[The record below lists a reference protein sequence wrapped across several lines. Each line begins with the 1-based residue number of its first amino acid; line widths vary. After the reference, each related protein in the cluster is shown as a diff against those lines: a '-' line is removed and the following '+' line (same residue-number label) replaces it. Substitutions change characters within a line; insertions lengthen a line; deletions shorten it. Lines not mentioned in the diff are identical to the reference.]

1 MGEKYPHLTIWAQER
16 NIPRR
21 LSPWSPLLVDVELN
35 FESFEVLT
43 VDVARC
49 SKTLWP
55 KNRQN
60 KGYLHYWQ
68 SYWVKKGAKMSGR
81 NPFNWFFRFP
91 ARPCGF
97 RASRNKKW
105 SKFRL
110 FPCFLALFERFFDSN
125 TPVTTWSRMG
135 PRNSIRGAH
144 SRNFGTLY
152 NPVALSIV
160 IWIKSKLLLP
170 QWPTI

>member
-1 MGEKYPHLTIWAQER
+1 
-16 NIPRR
+16 
-21 LSPWSPLLVDVELN
+21 
-35 FESFEVLT
+35 
-43 VDVARC
+43 
-49 SKTLWP
+49 
-55 KNRQN
+55 
-60 KGYLHYWQ
+60 
-68 SYWVKKGAKMSGR
+68 MSGR

-110 FPCFLALFERFFDSN
+110 FLRFLALFERFFDSN

-160 IWIKSKLLLP
+160 IWIKSKLLLL
-170 QWPTI
+170 QCIVLWKACHKKRCTIYTFWPWLFTGLRKGHRILDISRLLYGFRLILSINFFYFERQVTKKMHQLHFLAMTI

>member
-1 MGEKYPHLTIWAQER
+1 MSDLLSSFYEKPIIFLIV
-16 NIPRR
+16 R
-21 LSPWSPLLVDVELN
+21 LY
-35 FESFEVLT
+35 F
-43 VDVARC
+43 
-49 SKTLWP
+49 
-55 KNRQN
+55 
-60 KGYLHYWQ
+60 HYWQ
-68 SYWVKKGAKMSGR
+68 SYRVEKGAKMSGR

-110 FPCFLALFERFFDSN
+110 FLRFLALFERFFDSN
-125 TPVTTWSRMG
+125 TPVTTWLRMG

-144 SRNFGTLY
+144 SQNFGTLY

-170 QWPTI
+170 QCYRTCGNRTQEFYLFLSPL